1 MFLAFSEYTSE
12 YISEYTSVKKINQLA
27 AEMMISVTTRNMGE
41 LNWILENKIP
51 LNKMIAFTG
60 TKISTLEFS
69 LTLENTPNNVGT
81 LGDFSRPLEVYKT
94 FYP

>member
-12 YISEYTSVKKINQLA
+12 YTSEYISVKKNQLA
-27 AEMMISVTTRNMGE
+27 AEMMISVTTRNMEE
-41 LNWILENKIP
+41 LNWVLENEIP
-51 LNKMIAFTG
+51 LNEMIAFTG
-60 TKISTLEFS
+60 TKLSSLEFS

-81 LGDFSRPLEVYKT
+81 LGNFSRPLEVYKT